1 MRTRLAP
8 EQRNDQCMPPPAA
21 VRRFQVTELPGLL
34 DEVTNARNHL
44 ADERGAGSAL
54 AAYTLAARANLLAA
68 LEVYASALEF
78 TGRPL
83 PYRLRDEL
91 HLYRRLNGSRITW

>member
-1 MRTRLAP
+1 
-8 EQRNDQCMPPPAA
+8 MPHTAA
-21 VRRFQVTELPGLL
+21 VRRFQVSELPGLL
-34 DEVTNARNHL
+34 DELTEARNHL
-44 ADERGAGSAL
+44 AVERGAGSAL
-54 AAYTLAARANLLAA
+54 AAYTVAARANLLAA
-68 LEVYASALEF
+68 LEVYAGALES

>member
-1 MRTRLAP
+1 
-8 EQRNDQCMPPPAA
+8 MPHAA
-21 VRRFQVTELPGLL
+21 AERRFKVSELPGLL
-34 DEVTNARNHL
+34 DDVSNARDHL

-54 AAYTLAARANLLAA
+54 AAYTASARASLLAA
-68 LEVYASALEF
+68 LEVYAAALES

-91 HLYRRLNGSRITW
+91 HLQRRMSGSRTSW

>member
-1 MRTRLAP
+1 
-8 EQRNDQCMPPPAA
+8 MPHAA
-21 VRRFQVTELPGLL
+21 AERRFQVSELPGLL
-34 DEVTNARNHL
+34 DDVSSARNHL

-68 LEVYASALEF
+68 LEVYAAALES

-91 HLYRRLNGSRITW
+91 HLQRRMSGSRTSW